1 MIKLV
6 KIAFGSIV
14 FGLFLLLS
22 TCFLQN
28 GPTKGMAVAN
38 SLLTRQ
44 VNQLPYKIAS
54 LGHSTGPFLR
64 DKATIAGL
72 QLEGMKNSL
81 PRTFAL
87 SDWLSAS
94 ASGWMKNPVQKA
106 TRFTGNEPNNIAG
119 KIPVVNGAVRS
130 ADDHFNSLR
139 QSLNSAASSF

>member
-1 MIKLV
+1 
-6 KIAFGSIV
+6 
-14 FGLFLLLS
+14 
-22 TCFLQN
+22 
-28 GPTKGMAVAN
+28 MAVAN

-44 VNQLPYKIAS
+44 LNQLPYKIAS

>member
-1 MIKLV
+1 MIKFA

-28 GPTKGMAVAN
+28 GPTRGMAVAN

-44 VNQLPYKIAS
+44 INQLPYKIAS

-64 DKATIAGL
+64 EKATTAGL

-81 PRTFAL
+81 PRTFAF
-87 SDWLSAS
+87 SDWFSS
-94 ASGWMKNPVQKA
+94 GASGWIKNPVQKA
-106 TRFTGNEPNNIAG
+106 THMTGNEPNNLAA

-130 ADDHFNSLR
+130 ADDHFTSLR
-139 QSLNSAASSF
+139 QSLNSAASNF